1 MKSDLYLTPLTKIN
15 SKQINNLKRKQT
27 SIKLVEENV
36 GKKFLDIGLGNDS
49 QDMTS
54 KAQATKAKIN
64 KWDYI
69 KLKRSCTAKER
80 TSKMKRQPME
90 WGKML
95 AYHISDKC
103 ITYHYRH
110 ILSRYF
116 GFSSRPLQ

>member
-15 SKQINNLKRKQT
+15 SKQINNLKRKQAT
-27 SIKLVEENV
+27 IKLVEENV

-95 AYHISDKC
+95 AYHISD
-103 ITYHYRH
+103 HYRH

>member
-15 SKQINNLKRKQT
+15 SKQINNLKRKQAT
-27 SIKLVEENV
+27 IKLVEENV

-69 KLKRSCTAKER
+69 KLKNFFAIKE
-80 TSKMKRQPME
+80 TINKI
-90 WGKML
+90 GN
-95 AYHISDKC
+95 
-103 ITYHYRH
+103 
-110 ILSRYF
+110 F
-116 GFSSRPLQ
+116 N